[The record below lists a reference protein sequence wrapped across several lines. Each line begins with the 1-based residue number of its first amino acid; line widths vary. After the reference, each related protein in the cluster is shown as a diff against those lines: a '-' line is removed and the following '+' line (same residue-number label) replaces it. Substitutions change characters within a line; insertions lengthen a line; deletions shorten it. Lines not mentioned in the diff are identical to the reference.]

1 MSRKKKWRSY
11 YRLLSETNYP
21 YLKMYNSL
29 LIYIVNQIKPIRVYV
44 AIDDSFI
51 FRSRNK
57 KVPNGYW
64 DYDHA
69 QKHNRNKYVWGQNLL
84 SVVLIL
90 EYGKKRYIR
99 FPLRIKL
106 KALHLTKI
114 KYGRYMMRVAI
125 AFLKRV
131 NLLQKT
137 IISFDSWFT
146 NAPMILDFASMVTVV
161 AQAKLNY
168 VFYYPPE
175 EVVGKRKRG
184 APKKYGDKLQKPTIA
199 QLQHEVTLTL
209 YSQEMKIRYSEY
221 VVKARFL
228 KGMLVKIVYIQF
240 PDAKKLRLLLSTDTQ
255 MSAVEIIE
263 AYEKRWNVES
273 FFYEYKHMLG
283 LKDMIQH
290 SVHTYYKWA
299 YIRLIS
305 YSIINFLKIS
315 HEKEITSFIS
325 LTAPWRTTNKKKRV
339 SISFR
344 MAQLYF
350 FSLFSSFD
358 RTRLLHET
366 INKSNQFL
374 KQHKQSS
381 NNRGYK
387 PDKFVDFLFKTG

>member
-1 MSRKKKWRSY
+1 
-11 YRLLSETNYP
+11 
-21 YLKMYNSL
+21 
-29 LIYIVNQIKPIRVYV
+29 
-44 AIDDSFI
+44 
-51 FRSRNK
+51 
-57 KVPNGYW
+57 
-64 DYDHA
+64 
-69 QKHNRNKYVWGQNLL
+69 
-84 SVVLIL
+84 
-90 EYGKKRYIR
+90 
-99 FPLRIKL
+99 
-106 KALHLTKI
+106 
-114 KYGRYMMRVAI
+114 
-125 AFLKRV
+125 
-131 NLLQKT
+131 
-137 IISFDSWFT
+137 
-146 NAPMILDFASMVTVV
+146 
-161 AQAKLNY
+161 
-168 VFYYPPE
+168 
-175 EVVGKRKRG
+175 
-184 APKKYGDKLQKPTIA
+184 
-199 QLQHEVTLTL
+199 
-209 YSQEMKIRYSEY
+209 
-221 VVKARFL
+221 
-228 KGMLVKIVYIQF
+228 
-240 PDAKKLRLLLSTDTQ
+240 
-255 MSAVEIIE
+255 
-263 AYEKRWNVES
+263 
-273 FFYEYKHMLG
+273 MLG